1 MAKIIS
7 FEIPQKLWE
16 RLFDDAKLENISIPQ
31 AAINL
36 MLQNQNKLD
45 AVRADGYDEGFE
57 AGKIWGLSQSTLYLH
72 RNGERQWP
80 EIEGA
85 FWVEHFDGK
94 FHAKE
99 FFISEFN
106 GKITCSDF
114 QYLPS
119 KARVYGPIPQP
130 EIL

>member
-1 MAKIIS
+1 MEILIRTTEPGEQPTFYQQMTAEKII
-7 FEIPQKLWE
+7 
-16 RLFDDAKLENISIPQ
+16 
-31 AAINL
+31 
-36 MLQNQNKLD
+36 
-45 AVRADGYDEGFE
+45 
-57 AGKIWGLSQSTLYLH
+57 YLH

-130 EIL
+130 EIR